1 MKTTV
6 VKCIPDVASC
16 KTCSNKDVLLY
27 NFNYQLIYFPCT
39 NVFRIIYIA
48 TEKQRVFKVQN
59 RVMLILVHI
68 FGYEYVH
75 KLYEKLINHFV

>member
-6 VKCIPDVASC
+6 VKCIRDVASC

-39 NVFRIIYIA
+39 NVFRIISYRYGE
-48 TEKQRVFKVQN
+48 TEG
-59 RVMLILVHI
+59 I
-68 FGYEYVH
+68 
-75 KLYEKLINHFV
+75 